1 MIMVNESDYKEK
13 FHEIGNVKHN
23 VLSKFVCGARYLSK
37 VNEINECDSF
47 FFTDDN
53 DCHIGYFHF
62 PSPDMNPMISDS
74 PVTLYVIVVEK
85 ETSTVLVV
93 DGSGK
98 RDVQCIS
105 NYDELCKSLTR
116 RVEKFPY
123 AITEAVGAYF
133 METPIV
139 CSGKMP
145 HKTNKPTEECFALN
159 ILTWIWNPMPKM
171 NAIRKLVSS
180 AIIPESNVF
189 VVFAGKNDD
198 NYTLKTAEYWNG
210 SKW

>member
-1 MIMVNESDYKEK
+1 
-13 FHEIGNVKHN
+13 
-23 VLSKFVCGARYLSK
+23 
-37 VNEINECDSF
+37 
-47 FFTDDN
+47 
-53 DCHIGYFHF
+53 
-62 PSPDMNPMISDS
+62 
-74 PVTLYVIVVEK
+74 
-85 ETSTVLVV
+85 
-93 DGSGK
+93 
-98 RDVQCIS
+98 
-105 NYDELCKSLTR
+105 
-116 RVEKFPY
+116 
-123 AITEAVGAYF
+123 

-210 SKW
+210 SKWKNDACRNLRQLRCGHREPLGPCILWCVRVGRGWLHQWRIYLRSC